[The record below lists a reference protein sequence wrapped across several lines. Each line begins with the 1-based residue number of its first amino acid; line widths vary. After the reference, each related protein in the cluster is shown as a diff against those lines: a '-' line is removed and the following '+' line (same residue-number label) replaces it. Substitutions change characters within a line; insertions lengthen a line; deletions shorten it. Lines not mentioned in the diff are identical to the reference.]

1 MMITPTLAPIPTRT
15 LSCLHCTYRWVTRKP
30 EGDTRPIICPSC
42 RTWGW
47 NTDAV
52 YLTER
57 ELARIAKF
65 RKVGKHAKA
74 KKK

>member
-1 MMITPTLAPIPTRT
+1 
-15 LSCLHCTYRWVTRKP
+15 VTRKP

-47 NTDAV
+47 NTDAT
-52 YLTER
+52 YMTDR

-65 RKVGKHAKA
+65 VKTGKHPVKR
-74 KKK
+74 KKKNP

>member
-1 MMITPTLAPIPTRT
+1 MLAPIPTRT
-15 LSCLHCTYRWVTRKP
+15 LSCRHCKYRWVTRKP

-47 NTDAV
+47 NTDAA
-52 YLTER
+52 YMTER

-65 RKVGKHAKA
+65 VKVGKHPAKR
-74 KKK
+74 KKKNP